1 VAKIPKGKV
10 DLHVL
15 IDEKVYEE
23 IKRLAILKYEKVHG
37 AISYEVEQALRNW
50 IALHAQG
57 AHKIATTVNPQP
69 KVLKVFSQAKEYLKE
84 RYGYAAIV
92 QGVVI
97 PRVHLIEA
105 IKAVRGCDPRTVSTW
120 MKNFVESKLIK
131 PTSSEAYE
139 VL

>member
-1 VAKIPKGKV
+1 MPKVPKDKEGLYV
-10 DLHVL
+10 M
-15 IDEKVYEE
+15 IDRKLCEE
-23 IKRLAILKYEKVHG
+23 LKRFVVLKYGKLHG
-37 AISYEVEQALRNW
+37 ALSYEVEEALRSW
-50 IALHAQG
+50 LALHAQE
-57 AHKIATTVNPQP
+57 AHKPAAKANSQP
-69 KVLKVFSQAKEYLKE
+69 KVLKVFSQVKEYLKE